1 MKPVSVDTIKDIAHH
16 LYDIDG
22 DCDPELYKAIA
33 TLRQLINE
41 EFKPTKSVTSQ
52 FIYDI
57 LSPCL
62 NQLMYDEFMSLIGD
76 DFDVPLPQDEEY
88 RARFY
93 RASGQNFVKGRLRTA
108 AAERFGIAPVN
119 E

>member
-62 NQLMYDEFMSLIGD
+62 EQMMKSELLDGMDMAREKVDWSSEAFEQITELM
-76 DFDVPLPQDEEY
+76 EE
-88 RARFY
+88 
-93 RASGQNFVKGRLRTA
+93 NK
-108 AAERFGIAPVN
+108 
-119 E
+119 

>member
-1 MKPVSVDTIKDIAHH
+1 MKPVSDETIKDIAHH
-16 LYDIDG
+16 LYNIEG

-62 NQLMYDEFMSLIGD
+62 NQLMYNELLALIGD
-76 DFDVPLPQDEEY
+76 DVPITGLRHPDEDEWHNTRNKL
-88 RARFY
+88 RA
-93 RASGQNFVKGRLRTA
+93 ALRTA
-108 AAERFGIAPVN
+108 AAERFGQ
-119 E
+119 